1 MTDLNTVEPAA
12 VSRLDPTS
20 GMVETALYLGSGAD
34 RVYGYQYT
42 PADTGALGIVM
53 CPAILGDFVTNYRRE
68 VVGARS
74 LASRGFPVIR
84 FHYRGTANSDGDISE
99 MSFDS
104 MVEDALST
112 AAALEEGTGIS
123 EVAFVGTRFGS
134 LVAAAATRARAARA
148 VALWEPMSDARSYF
162 REMNRSR
169 LMHDVSDGE
178 RQGSSFD
185 DLASDLRV
193 NGYADLLGYTLGR
206 RLFESALDRT
216 LLTEL
221 GDRTTD
227 VLLVQFN
234 LRKGIDRSRQALADA
249 LRVAGCDVQL
259 EAVQGVELWGL
270 HADGWTPIESRSDV
284 KHLVEI
290 TTEWFSQR
298 SGGDAS

>member
-1 MTDLNTVEPAA
+1 MNDLNTVEPAA
-12 VSRLDPTS
+12 VSRLDATS
-20 GMVETALYLGSGAD
+20 GVVETARFLGSGAD
-34 RVYGYQYT
+34 RVYGYQYV
-42 PADTGALGIVM
+42 PAVAGGVGIVM

-68 VVGARS
+68 VVGARE
-74 LASRGFPVIR
+74 LASRGFPAIR
-84 FHYRGTANSDGDISE
+84 FHYRGTGNSDGDVSE
-99 MSFDS
+99 LSFDS
-104 MVEDALST
+104 MVEDALAT

-123 EVAFVGTRFGS
+123 DVAFIGTRFGS

-169 LMHDVSDGE
+169 MMHDVSGGE
-178 RQGSSFD
+178 QQGSSFD
-185 DLASDLRV
+185 DLASDLRT

-221 GDRTTD
+221 GDRATD

-249 LRVAGCDVQL
+249 LRAAGCDVELQ
-259 EAVQGVELWGL
+259 AVQGVELWGL
-270 HADGWTPIESRSDV
+270 HSEGWTPIESRSDV
-284 KHLVEI
+284 RHLLEI

-298 SGGDAS
+298 AEGDAA